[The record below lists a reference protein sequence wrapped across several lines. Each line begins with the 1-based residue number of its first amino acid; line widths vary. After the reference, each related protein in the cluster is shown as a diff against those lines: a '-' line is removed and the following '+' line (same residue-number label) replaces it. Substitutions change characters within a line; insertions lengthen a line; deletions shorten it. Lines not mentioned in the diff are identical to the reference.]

1 MFKILIVEDTLTIRE
16 EIHDV
21 LVMEGYTVF
30 EAENGSI
37 GFEIALKKHPD
48 LIISDILMPK
58 LNGFEMYK
66 KLQNNKTTKLI
77 PLIFLSAKAEKS
89 DIRAG
94 MNLGAEDYL
103 TKPIDVEDLLNTVKI
118 KIDKKILLA
127 QEIIDKTTTISAI
140 LQQQKKELDNY
151 AQLISHEL
159 KTPLRNISDVLIWI
173 REELAHPISSENS
186 INSIELLE
194 KKVERMELL
203 LIKLEQ
209 YKNIS
214 PSSFKKNKINLNTI
228 AKKVIAKLQVPS
240 HIKVEIKNKLP
251 TLFADEIMLEKV
263 FEILIQNALDH
274 IDKKKGLILLA
285 CETTEEDYLFSVKDN
300 GVGIKTKYHEKIF
313 EMFQTIDS
321 NNSTGIGL
329 SIVKKIISYYNGE
342 VKVESKTNKETIFYF
357 SLPKKGTMNALLTSD
372 YLKNKDHDTLSN

>member
-16 EIHDV
+16 EINDI

-127 QEIIDKTTTISAI
+127 QEIIDKTTTISAT

-214 PSSFKKNKINLNTI
+214 LSSFKKNKINLNTI

>member
-16 EIHDV
+16 EIHDI

-37 GFEIALKKHPD
+37 GFEIALKKYPD

-118 KIDKKILLA
+118 KIDKKLLLA
-127 QEIIDKTTTISAI
+127 QETIDKTTTISAI

-159 KTPLRNISDVLIWI
+159 KTPLRNISDILIWI

-194 KKVERMELL
+194 NKVERMELL

-285 CETTEEDYLFSVKDN
+285 CETTEEDYLFSIKDN
-300 GVGIKTKYHEKIF
+300 GIGIKTKYHEKIF

-357 SLPKKGTMNALLTSD
+357 SLPKKGTMKALLTPD

>member
-16 EIHDV
+16 EIHDI

-118 KIDKKILLA
+118 KIDKKLLLA
-127 QEIIDKTTTISAI
+127 QETIDKTTTISAI

-159 KTPLRNISDVLIWI
+159 KTPLRNISDILIWI

-203 LIKLEQ
+203 LTKIEQ
-209 YKNIS
+209 YKNIRS
-214 PSSFKKNKINLNTI
+214 SSFKKNKINLNTI

-240 HIKVEIKNKLP
+240 HIKIEIKNKLP

-274 IDKKKGLILLA
+274 IDKEKGLILLA
-285 CETTEEDYLFSVKDN
+285 CETTEEDYLFSIKDN
-300 GVGIKTKYHEKIF
+300 GIGIKTKYHEKIF

-357 SLPKKGTMNALLTSD
+357 SLPKKGTMKALLTPD

>member
-16 EIHDV
+16 EINDI

-127 QEIIDKTTTISAI
+127 QEIIDKTTTISAT

-159 KTPLRNISDVLIWI
+159 KTPLRNISDILTWT
-173 REELAHPISSENS
+173 REELAHPISSKNS

-203 LIKLEQ
+203 LTKIEQ
-209 YKNIS
+209 YKNIRS
-214 PSSFKKNKINLNTI
+214 SSFKKNKINLNTI

-321 NNSTGIGL
+321 NNSTGVGL
-329 SIVKKIISYYNGE
+329 SIVKKIISCYNGE
-342 VKVESKTNKETIFYF
+342 VKVESTTNKETVFYF
-357 SLPKKGTMNALLTSD
+357 SLPKKGTMNALSTSD
-372 YLKNKDHDTLSN
+372 HEDKNHDTPSS

>member
-16 EIHDV
+16 EIHDI

-159 KTPLRNISDVLIWI
+159 KTPLRNISDILIWI

-194 KKVERMELL
+194 NKVERMELL

-209 YKNIS
+209 YKNIRS
-214 PSSFKKNKINLNTI
+214 SSFKKNKINLNTI

-240 HIKVEIKNKLP
+240 HIKIEIKNKLP

-274 IDKKKGLILLA
+274 IDKEKGLILLA
-285 CETTEEDYLFSVKDN
+285 CETTEEDYLFSIKDN
-300 GVGIKTKYHEKIF
+300 GIGIKTKYHEKIF

>member
-16 EIHDV
+16 EIHDI

-118 KIDKKILLA
+118 KIDKKLLLA
-127 QEIIDKTTTISAI
+127 QETIDKTTTISAI

-159 KTPLRNISDVLIWI
+159 KTPLRNISDILTWI

-203 LIKLEQ
+203 LTKLEQ
-209 YKNIS
+209 YKNIRS
-214 PSSFKKNKINLNTI
+214 SSFKKNKINLNTI

-240 HIKVEIKNKLP
+240 HIKIEIKNKLP

-274 IDKKKGLILLA
+274 IDKEKGLILLA
-285 CETTEEDYLFSVKDN
+285 CETTEEDYLFSIKDN
-300 GVGIKTKYHEKIF
+300 GIGIKTKYHEKIF

>member
-16 EIHDV
+16 EIHDI

-118 KIDKKILLA
+118 KIDKKLLLA
-127 QEIIDKTTTISAI
+127 QETIDKTTTISAI

-159 KTPLRNISDVLIWI
+159 KTPLRNISDILIWI

-194 KKVERMELL
+194 NKVERMELL

-285 CETTEEDYLFSVKDN
+285 CETTEEDYLFSIKDN
-300 GVGIKTKYHEKIF
+300 GIGIKTKYHEKIF

>member
-16 EIHDV
+16 EIHDI

-118 KIDKKILLA
+118 KIDKKLLLA
-127 QEIIDKTTTISAI
+127 QETIDKTTTISAI

-159 KTPLRNISDVLIWI
+159 KTPLRNISDILIWI

-194 KKVERMELL
+194 KKVERMEILL
-203 LIKLEQ
+203 TKLEQ
-209 YKNIS
+209 YKNIRS
-214 PSSFKKNKINLNTI
+214 SSFKKNKINLNTI

-240 HIKVEIKNKLP
+240 HIKIEIKNKLP

-285 CETTEEDYLFSVKDN
+285 CETTEEDYLFSIKDN
-300 GVGIKTKYHEKIF
+300 GIGIKTKYHEKIF

>member
-16 EIHDV
+16 EIHDI

-127 QEIIDKTTTISAI
+127 QEIIDKTTTISAT

-194 KKVERMELL
+194 NKVERMELL

-240 HIKVEIKNKLP
+240 HIKIEIKNKLP

-285 CETTEEDYLFSVKDN
+285 CETTEEDYLFSIKDN
-300 GVGIKTKYHEKIF
+300 GIGIKTKYHEKIF

>member
-16 EIHDV
+16 EIHDI

-118 KIDKKILLA
+118 KIDKKLLLA
-127 QEIIDKTTTISAI
+127 QETIDKTTTISAI

-159 KTPLRNISDVLIWI
+159 KTPLRNISDILTWI

-194 KKVERMELL
+194 KKVERMEIL

-209 YKNIS
+209 YKNIRS
-214 PSSFKKNKINLNTI
+214 SSFKKNKINLNTI

-240 HIKVEIKNKLP
+240 HIKIEIKNKLP

-285 CETTEEDYLFSVKDN
+285 CETTEEDYLFSIKDN
-300 GVGIKTKYHEKIF
+300 GIGIKTKYHEKIF

>member
-16 EIHDV
+16 EIHDI

-118 KIDKKILLA
+118 KIDKKLLLA
-127 QEIIDKTTTISAI
+127 QETIDKTTTISAI

-203 LIKLEQ
+203 LIKIEQ
-209 YKNIS
+209 YKNIRS
-214 PSSFKKNKINLNTI
+214 SSFKKNKINLNTI

-240 HIKVEIKNKLP
+240 HIKIEIKNKLP

-285 CETTEEDYLFSVKDN
+285 CETTEEDYLFSIKDN
-300 GVGIKTKYHEKIF
+300 GIGIKTKYHEKIF

>member
-16 EIHDV
+16 EIHDI

-159 KTPLRNISDVLIWI
+159 KTPLRNISDILIWI

-203 LIKLEQ
+203 LTKLEQ
-209 YKNIS
+209 YKNIRS
-214 PSSFKKNKINLNTI
+214 SSFKKNKINLNTI

-240 HIKVEIKNKLP
+240 HIKIEIKNKLP

-285 CETTEEDYLFSVKDN
+285 CETTEEDYLFSIKDN
-300 GVGIKTKYHEKIF
+300 GIGIKTKYHEKIF

>member
-16 EIHDV
+16 EIHDI

-37 GFEIALKKHPD
+37 GFEIALKKYPD

-118 KIDKKILLA
+118 KIDKKLLLA
-127 QEIIDKTTTISAI
+127 QETIDKTTTISAI

-194 KKVERMELL
+194 NKVERMELL

-285 CETTEEDYLFSVKDN
+285 CETTEEDYLFSIKDN
-300 GVGIKTKYHEKIF
+300 GIGIKTKYHEKIF

-357 SLPKKGTMNALLTSD
+357 SLPKKGTMKALLTPD
-372 YLKNKDHDTLSN
+372 YFKK

>member
-16 EIHDV
+16 EIHDI

-37 GFEIALKKHPD
+37 GFEIALKKYPD

-127 QEIIDKTTTISAI
+127 QEIIDKTTTISAT
-140 LQQQKKELDNY
+140 LQEQKKELDNY

-194 KKVERMELL
+194 NKVERMELL

-274 IDKKKGLILLA
+274 IDKEKGLILLA
-285 CETTEEDYLFSVKDN
+285 CETTEEDYLFSIKDN
-300 GVGIKTKYHEKIF
+300 GIGIKTKYHEKIF

>member
-1 MFKILIVEDTLTIRE
+1 MFKILIVEDTLSIRE
-16 EIHDV
+16 EIHDI

-30 EAENGSI
+30 FADNGSI
-37 GFEIALKKHPD
+37 GFDIALKEIPD

-58 LNGFEMYK
+58 LSGFEMYDR
-66 KLQNNKTTKLI
+66 LQNNKITKLI

-103 TKPIDVEDLLNTVKI
+103 TKPIDVDDLLNTVKI
-118 KIDKKILLA
+118 KIDKKLLLE

-140 LQQQKKELDNY
+140 LQEQKKELDNY

-159 KTPLRNISDVLIWI
+159 KTPLRNISDILIWI
-173 REELAHPISSENS
+173 REELANPISPENS
-186 INSIELLE
+186 INSIEILE

-209 YKNIS
+209 YKNIRFT
-214 PSSFKKNKINLNTI
+214 SFKNNKINLNTI
-228 AKKVIAKLQVPS
+228 VKKIINKLQVPS

-274 IDKKKGLILLA
+274 MDKKKGLILLA
-285 CETTEEDYLFSVKDN
+285 CEITEEDYLFSIKDN
-300 GVGIKTKYHEKIF
+300 GVGIETKYYEKIF
-313 EMFQTIDS
+313 EMFQTLDS
-321 NNSTGIGL
+321 TNSTGIGL

-342 VKVESKTNKETIFYF
+342 VKVESKINKETVFYF
-357 SLPKKGTMNALLTSD
+357 SLPKKTTMNAILKTVH
-372 YLKNKDHDTLSN
+372 LKNKD

>member
-1 MFKILIVEDTLTIRE
+1 MFKILIVEDTLSIRE
-16 EIHDV
+16 EIHDI

-30 EAENGSI
+30 VADNGSI
-37 GFEIALKKHPD
+37 GFDIALKEIPD

-58 LNGFEMYK
+58 LSGFEMYDR
-66 KLQNNKTTKLI
+66 LQNNKITKLI

-103 TKPIDVEDLLNTVKI
+103 TKPIDVDDLLNTVKI
-118 KIDKKILLA
+118 KIDKKLLLE

-140 LQQQKKELDNY
+140 LQEQKKELDNY

-159 KTPLRNISDVLIWI
+159 KTPLRNISDILIWI
-173 REELAHPISSENS
+173 REELANPISPENS
-186 INSIELLE
+186 INSIEILE

-209 YKNIS
+209 YKNIRFT
-214 PSSFKKNKINLNTI
+214 SFKNNKINLNTI
-228 AKKVIAKLQVPS
+228 AKKIITKLQVPS

-274 IDKKKGLILLA
+274 MDKKKGLILLA
-285 CETTEEDYLFSVKDN
+285 CEITEEDYLFSIKDN
-300 GVGIKTKYHEKIF
+300 GVGIETKYYEKIF
-313 EMFQTIDS
+313 EMFQTLDS
-321 NNSTGIGL
+321 TNSTGIGL

-342 VKVESKTNKETIFYF
+342 VKVESKINKETVFYF
-357 SLPKKGTMNALLTSD
+357 SLPKKTTMNAILKTVH
-372 YLKNKDHDTLSN
+372 LKNKD

>member
-16 EIHDV
+16 EIHDI

-127 QEIIDKTTTISAI
+127 QEIIDKTTTISAT

-159 KTPLRNISDVLIWI
+159 KTPLRNISDILIWI

-203 LIKLEQ
+203 LTKIEQ
-209 YKNIS
+209 YKNIRS
-214 PSSFKKNKINLNTI
+214 SSFKKNKINLNTI

-240 HIKVEIKNKLP
+240 HIKIEIKNKLP

-285 CETTEEDYLFSVKDN
+285 CETTEEDYLFSIKDN
-300 GVGIKTKYHEKIF
+300 GIGIKTKYHEKIF

>member
-16 EIHDV
+16 EINDI

-159 KTPLRNISDVLIWI
+159 KTPLRNISDILTWT

-214 PSSFKKNKINLNTI
+214 LSSFKKNKINLNTI

-285 CETTEEDYLFSVKDN
+285 CETTEEDYLFSIKDN
-300 GVGIKTKYHEKIF
+300 GIGIKTKYHEKIF

-321 NNSTGIGL
+321 NNSTGVGL
-329 SIVKKIISYYNGE
+329 SIVKKIISCYNGE
-342 VKVESKTNKETIFYF
+342 VKVESTTNKETVFYF
-357 SLPKKGTMNALLTSD
+357 SLPKKGTMNALSTSD
-372 YLKNKDHDTLSN
+372 HEDKNHDTPSS

>member
-37 GFEIALKKHPD
+37 GFEIALKKYPD

-127 QEIIDKTTTISAI
+127 QEIIDKTTTISAT

-159 KTPLRNISDVLIWI
+159 KTPLRNISDILIWI

-214 PSSFKKNKINLNTI
+214 LSSFKKNKINLNTI

-321 NNSTGIGL
+321 NNSTGVGL
-329 SIVKKIISYYNGE
+329 SIVKKIISCYNGE
-342 VKVESKTNKETIFYF
+342 VKVESTTNKETVFYF
-357 SLPKKGTMNALLTSD
+357 SLPKKGTMNALSTSD
-372 YLKNKDHDTLSN
+372 HEDKNHDTPSS

>member
-127 QEIIDKTTTISAI
+127 QEIIDKTTTISAT

-321 NNSTGIGL
+321 NNSTGVGL
-329 SIVKKIISYYNGE
+329 SIVKKIISCYNGE
-342 VKVESKTNKETIFYF
+342 VKVESTTNKETVFYF
-357 SLPKKGTMNALLTSD
+357 SLPKKGTMNALSTSD
-372 YLKNKDHDTLSN
+372 HEDKNHDTPSS

>member
-16 EIHDV
+16 EIHDI

-118 KIDKKILLA
+118 KIDKKLLLA
-127 QEIIDKTTTISAI
+127 QETIDKTTTISAI

-159 KTPLRNISDVLIWI
+159 KTPLRNISDILTWI

-194 KKVERMELL
+194 KKVERMEIL

-209 YKNIS
+209 YKNIRS
-214 PSSFKKNKINLNTI
+214 SSFKKNKINLNTI

-240 HIKVEIKNKLP
+240 HIKIEIKNKLP

-274 IDKKKGLILLA
+274 IDKEKGLILLA
-285 CETTEEDYLFSVKDN
+285 CETTEEDYLFSIKDN
-300 GVGIKTKYHEKIF
+300 GIGIKTKYHEKIF

>member
-16 EIHDV
+16 EIHDI

-127 QEIIDKTTTISAI
+127 QEIIDKTTTISAT

-159 KTPLRNISDVLIWI
+159 KTPLRNISDILIWI

-194 KKVERMELL
+194 NKVERMELL

-240 HIKVEIKNKLP
+240 HIKIEIKNKLP

-285 CETTEEDYLFSVKDN
+285 CETTEEDYLFSIKDN
-300 GVGIKTKYHEKIF
+300 GIGIKTKYHEKIF

-357 SLPKKGTMNALLTSD
+357 SLPKKGTMKALLTPD

>member
-16 EIHDV
+16 EIHDI

-118 KIDKKILLA
+118 KIDKKLLLA
-127 QEIIDKTTTISAI
+127 QETIDKTTTISAI

-159 KTPLRNISDVLIWI
+159 KTPLRNISDILIWI

-203 LIKLEQ
+203 LTKLEQ
-209 YKNIS
+209 YKNIRS
-214 PSSFKKNKINLNTI
+214 SSFKKNKINLNTI

-240 HIKVEIKNKLP
+240 HIKIEIKNKLP

-285 CETTEEDYLFSVKDN
+285 CETTEEDYLFSIKDN
-300 GVGIKTKYHEKIF
+300 GIGIKTKYHEKIF

-357 SLPKKGTMNALLTSD
+357 SLPKKGTMKALLTPD

>member
-214 PSSFKKNKINLNTI
+214 LSSFKKNKINLNTI

-321 NNSTGIGL
+321 NNSTGVGL
-329 SIVKKIISYYNGE
+329 SIVKKIISCYNGE
-342 VKVESKTNKETIFYF
+342 VKVESTTNKETVFYF
-357 SLPKKGTMNALLTSD
+357 SLPKKGTMNALSTSD
-372 YLKNKDHDTLSN
+372 HEDKNHDTPSS

>member
-16 EIHDV
+16 EIHDI

-37 GFEIALKKHPD
+37 GFEIALKKYPD

-118 KIDKKILLA
+118 KIDKKLLLA
-127 QEIIDKTTTISAI
+127 QETIDKTTTISAT

-214 PSSFKKNKINLNTI
+214 LSSFKKNKINLNTI

-321 NNSTGIGL
+321 NNSTGVGL
-329 SIVKKIISYYNGE
+329 SIVKKIISCYNGE
-342 VKVESKTNKETIFYF
+342 VKVESTTNKETVFYF
-357 SLPKKGTMNALLTSD
+357 SLPKKGTMNALSTSD
-372 YLKNKDHDTLSN
+372 HEDKNHDTPSS

>member
-16 EIHDV
+16 EIHDI

-37 GFEIALKKHPD
+37 GFEIALKKYPD

-118 KIDKKILLA
+118 KIDKKLLLA
-127 QEIIDKTTTISAI
+127 QETIDKTTTISAI

-159 KTPLRNISDVLIWI
+159 KTPLRNISDILIWI

-194 KKVERMELL
+194 NKVERMELL

-240 HIKVEIKNKLP
+240 HIKIEIKNKLP

-274 IDKKKGLILLA
+274 IDKEKGLILLA
-285 CETTEEDYLFSVKDN
+285 CETTEEDYLFSIKDN
-300 GVGIKTKYHEKIF
+300 GIGIKTKYHEKIF

>member
-1 MFKILIVEDTLTIRE
+1 
-16 EIHDV
+16 
-21 LVMEGYTVF
+21 
-30 EAENGSI
+30 
-37 GFEIALKKHPD
+37 
-48 LIISDILMPK
+48 
-58 LNGFEMYK
+58 
-66 KLQNNKTTKLI
+66 
-77 PLIFLSAKAEKS
+77 
-89 DIRAG
+89 

-127 QEIIDKTTTISAI
+127 QEIIDKTTTISAT

-159 KTPLRNISDVLIWI
+159 KTPLRNISDILTWT

-214 PSSFKKNKINLNTI
+214 LSSFKKNKINLNTI

-240 HIKVEIKNKLP
+240 HIKVEIKNKLS
-251 TLFADEIMLEKV
+251 TLFADETML
-263 FEILIQNALDH
+263 
-274 IDKKKGLILLA
+274 KKYLKCFRQLILLVSA
-285 CETTEEDYLFSVKDN
+285 VL
-300 GVGIKTKYHEKIF
+300 G
-313 EMFQTIDS
+313 
-321 NNSTGIGL
+321 
-329 SIVKKIISYYNGE
+329 
-342 VKVESKTNKETIFYF
+342 
-357 SLPKKGTMNALLTSD
+357 
-372 YLKNKDHDTLSN
+372 

>member
-16 EIHDV
+16 EIHDI

-118 KIDKKILLA
+118 KIDKKLLLA

-159 KTPLRNISDVLIWI
+159 KTPLRNISDILIWI

-203 LIKLEQ
+203 LTKLEQ
-209 YKNIS
+209 YKNIRS
-214 PSSFKKNKINLNTI
+214 SSFKKNKINLNTI

-240 HIKVEIKNKLP
+240 HIKIEIKNKLP

-285 CETTEEDYLFSVKDN
+285 CETTEEDYLFSIKDN
-300 GVGIKTKYHEKIF
+300 GIGIKTKYHEKIF

>member
-16 EIHDV
+16 EIHDI

-127 QEIIDKTTTISAI
+127 QEIIDKTTTISAT
-140 LQQQKKELDNY
+140 LQEQKKELDNY

-159 KTPLRNISDVLIWI
+159 KTPLRNISDILIWI

-203 LIKLEQ
+203 LTKIEQ
-209 YKNIS
+209 YKNIRS
-214 PSSFKKNKINLNTI
+214 SSFKKNKINLNTI

-240 HIKVEIKNKLP
+240 HIKIEIKNKLP

-285 CETTEEDYLFSVKDN
+285 CETTEEDYLFSIKDN
-300 GVGIKTKYHEKIF
+300 GIGIKTKYHEKIF

>member
-16 EIHDV
+16 EIHDI

-118 KIDKKILLA
+118 KIDKKLLLA
-127 QEIIDKTTTISAI
+127 QETIDKTTTISAI

-159 KTPLRNISDVLIWI
+159 KTPLRNISDILIWI

-194 KKVERMELL
+194 KKVERMEIL

-209 YKNIS
+209 YKNIRS
-214 PSSFKKNKINLNTI
+214 SSFKKNKINLNTI

-240 HIKVEIKNKLP
+240 HIKIEIKNKLP

-321 NNSTGIGL
+321 NNSTGVGL
-329 SIVKKIISYYNGE
+329 SIVKKIISCYNGE
-342 VKVESKTNKETIFYF
+342 VKVESTTNKETVFYF
-357 SLPKKGTMNALLTSD
+357 SLPKKGTMNALSTSD
-372 YLKNKDHDTLSN
+372 HEDKNHDTPSS

>member
-16 EIHDV
+16 EIHDI

-118 KIDKKILLA
+118 KIDKKLLLA
-127 QEIIDKTTTISAI
+127 QETIDKTTTISAI

-159 KTPLRNISDVLIWI
+159 KTPLRNISDILIWI

-194 KKVERMELL
+194 NKVERMELL

-274 IDKKKGLILLA
+274 IDKEKGLILLA
-285 CETTEEDYLFSVKDN
+285 CETTEEDYLFSIKDN
-300 GVGIKTKYHEKIF
+300 GIGIKTKYHEKIF

-357 SLPKKGTMNALLTSD
+357 SLPKKGTMKALLTPD

>member
-16 EIHDV
+16 EIHDI

-118 KIDKKILLA
+118 KIDKKLLLA
-127 QEIIDKTTTISAI
+127 QETIDKTTTISAI

-159 KTPLRNISDVLIWI
+159 KTPLRNISDILIWI

-194 KKVERMELL
+194 KKVERMEIL

-209 YKNIS
+209 YKNIRS
-214 PSSFKKNKINLNTI
+214 SSFKKNKINLNTI

-240 HIKVEIKNKLP
+240 HIKIEIKNKLP

-285 CETTEEDYLFSVKDN
+285 CETTEEDYLFSIKDN
-300 GVGIKTKYHEKIF
+300 GIGIKTKYHEKIF

>member
-37 GFEIALKKHPD
+37 GFEIALKKYPD

-118 KIDKKILLA
+118 KIDKKLLLA
-127 QEIIDKTTTISAI
+127 QETIDKTTTISAI

-159 KTPLRNISDVLIWI
+159 KTPLRNISDILIWI

-203 LIKLEQ
+203 LTKLEQ
-209 YKNIS
+209 YKNIRS
-214 PSSFKKNKINLNTI
+214 SSFKKNKINLNTI

-240 HIKVEIKNKLP
+240 HIKIEIKNKLP

-285 CETTEEDYLFSVKDN
+285 CETTEEDYLFSIKDN
-300 GVGIKTKYHEKIF
+300 GIGIKTKYHEKIF

-329 SIVKKIISYYNGE
+329 SIVKKIISYNNGE

>member
-16 EIHDV
+16 EIHDI

-127 QEIIDKTTTISAI
+127 QEIIDKTTTISAT

-214 PSSFKKNKINLNTI
+214 LSSFKKNKINLNTI

-285 CETTEEDYLFSVKDN
+285 CETTEEDYLFSIKDN
-300 GVGIKTKYHEKIF
+300 GIGIKTKYHEKIF

>member
-127 QEIIDKTTTISAI
+127 QEIIDKTTTISAT

-214 PSSFKKNKINLNTI
+214 LSSFKKNKINLNTI

-321 NNSTGIGL
+321 NNSTGVGL
-329 SIVKKIISYYNGE
+329 SIVKKIISCYNGE
-342 VKVESKTNKETIFYF
+342 VKVESTTNKETVFYF
-357 SLPKKGTMNALLTSD
+357 SLPKKGTMNALSTSD
-372 YLKNKDHDTLSN
+372 HEDKNHDTPSS

>member
-16 EIHDV
+16 EIHDI

-127 QEIIDKTTTISAI
+127 QEIIDKTTTISAT

-214 PSSFKKNKINLNTI
+214 LSSFKKNKINLNTI

-285 CETTEEDYLFSVKDN
+285 CETTEEDYLFSIKDN
-300 GVGIKTKYHEKIF
+300 GIGIKTKYHEKIF
-313 EMFQTIDS
+313 EMFQTLDS

-357 SLPKKGTMNALLTSD
+357 SLPKKGTMKALLTPD

>member
-16 EIHDV
+16 EIHDI

-127 QEIIDKTTTISAI
+127 QEIIDKTTTISAT

-285 CETTEEDYLFSVKDN
+285 CETTEEDYLFSIKDN
-300 GVGIKTKYHEKIF
+300 GIGIKTKYHEKIF

-321 NNSTGIGL
+321 NNSTGVGL
-329 SIVKKIISYYNGE
+329 SIVKKIISCYNGE
-342 VKVESKTNKETIFYF
+342 VNVESTTNKETVFYF
-357 SLPKKGTMNALLTSD
+357 SLPKKGTMNALSTSD
-372 YLKNKDHDTLSN
+372 HEDKNHDTPSS

>member
-16 EIHDV
+16 EINDI

-159 KTPLRNISDVLIWI
+159 KTPLRNISDILTWT

-203 LIKLEQ
+203 LTKIEQ
-209 YKNIS
+209 YKNIRS
-214 PSSFKKNKINLNTI
+214 SSFKKNKINLNTI

-285 CETTEEDYLFSVKDN
+285 CETTEEDYLFSIKDN
-300 GVGIKTKYHEKIF
+300 GIGIKTKYHEKIF

-321 NNSTGIGL
+321 NNSTGVGL
-329 SIVKKIISYYNGE
+329 SIVKKIISCYNGE
-342 VKVESKTNKETIFYF
+342 VKVESTTNKETVFYF
-357 SLPKKGTMNALLTSD
+357 SLPKKGTMNALSTSD
-372 YLKNKDHDTLSN
+372 HEDKNHDTPSS